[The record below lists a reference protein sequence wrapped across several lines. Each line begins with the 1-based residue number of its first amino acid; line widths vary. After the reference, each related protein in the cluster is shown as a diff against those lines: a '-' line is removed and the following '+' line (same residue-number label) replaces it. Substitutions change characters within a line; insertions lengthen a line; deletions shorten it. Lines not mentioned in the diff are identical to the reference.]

1 MRHTPKSMRLL
12 FLVVFLIT
20 SVSCSQYKNP
30 KSFFDKGDYKKAYV
44 LWLPLANNGDLDAQ
58 NFLGIQHYLG
68 LGVERNLGLAKKWFE
83 KASVAGLADAQHNLG
98 VMYENGEHVEQDLI
112 SASMWFYVATKNGNV
127 NAKKRIQRL
136 LNDDKVFP
144 NQFNHA
150 KDLAQKYLNTK
161 RRD

>member
-1 MRHTPKSMRLL
+1 
-12 FLVVFLIT
+12 
-20 SVSCSQYKNP
+20 
-30 KSFFDKGDYKKAYV
+30 
-44 LWLPLANNGDLDAQ
+44 
-58 NFLGIQHYLG
+58 
-68 LGVERNLGLAKKWFE
+68 
-83 KASVAGLADAQHNLG
+83 
-98 VMYENGEHVEQDLI
+98 MYENGEHVEQDLI